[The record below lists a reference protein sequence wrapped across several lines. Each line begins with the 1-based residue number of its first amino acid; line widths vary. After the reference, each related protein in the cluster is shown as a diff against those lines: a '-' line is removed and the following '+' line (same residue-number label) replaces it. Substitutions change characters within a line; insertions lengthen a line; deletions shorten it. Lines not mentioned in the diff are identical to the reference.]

1 MKKKQLFSL
10 RKLSVGIASV
20 SLGTLVFLGGGQTV
34 SAETQDLNQ
43 KTLDAYN
50 TINNLPSLTD
60 AQKDAYNQQILEQS
74 GQNNSNFDAILNEAQ
89 TNNTQ
94 AAQNINAASQDAYNT
109 INNLPSLTDAQKD
122 AYNQQILEA
131 AGTNNA
137 NFDAILA
144 EAQTSNDQAA
154 QDINTASQDAYN
166 TINNLPSL
174 TDAQKDAYNQQILEA
189 AGANNT
195 NFDMI
200 LAEAQ
205 KVNDQAAQD
214 INTASQDAYN
224 KINNLP
230 SLTDAQKDAYNQ
242 RILEVAGTN
251 STDFATI
258 LDEAQKVNDQAAQDI
273 NAASQD
279 AYNTINN
286 LPSLT
291 DAQKDAYN
299 QRILE
304 VAGTNSTDFAAILDE
319 AQKANDQAAQDI
331 NQASL
336 DAYNTI
342 NNLPN
347 LTDAQKDA
355 FNQRILEVAG
365 TNSTDFAA
373 ILDEAKALDAKLA
386 PDEKD
391 KAEDKEQQ
399 DDSSKEEAKPEE
411 KEQQD
416 DSSKEEAKPENK
428 EQQDGTAKE
437 KDQPKEDAKAENKTD
452 KKDVEKAIGEATD
465 EKASLEDRTQSAHDA
480 VNKLAN
486 LTQKQKDAYNA
497 AIDKSAK
504 EDKGAQFEAILNK
517 AKDEDAKVAKETA
530 EAKELPATGES
541 DEVLFGLLSGSLFAS
556 AGTLFLLNARRKENK

>member
-43 KTLDAYN
+43 KTQDAYN

-60 AQKDAYNQQILEQS
+60 AEKDAYNQQILEQS
-74 GQNNSNFDAILNEAQ
+74 GQNNSNFDAILAEAQ
-89 TNNTQ
+89 NDNTQ
-94 AAQNINAASQDAYNT
+94 AAEYINYASQDAYNV
-109 INNLPSLTDAQKD
+109 INNM
-122 AYNQQILEA
+122 
-131 AGTNNA
+131 
-137 NFDAILA
+137 
-144 EAQTSNDQAA
+144 
-154 QDINTASQDAYN
+154 
-166 TINNLPSL
+166 PSL

-195 NFDMI
+195 DFDKILDDAQATNDQAAQDINQASLDAYNTINNLPSLTDGQKDAYNQQILETAGTNNTNFDAI

-214 INTASQDAYN
+214 INQASQ
-224 KINNLP
+224 
-230 SLTDAQKDAYNQ
+230 
-242 RILEVAGTN
+242 E
-251 STDFATI
+251 
-258 LDEAQKVNDQAAQDI
+258 
-273 NAASQD
+273 

-319 AQKANDQAAQDI
+319 AKQVNDQAAQDI

-336 DAYNTI
+336 EAYNTV

-347 LTDAQKDA
+347 LTDEQKDA

-373 ILDEAKALDAKLA
+373 ILDEAKALDAKQA
-386 PDEKD
+386 PVEED
-391 KAEDKEQQ
+391 KADDKEKQEDSTKEDKATE
-399 DDSSKEEAKPEE
+399 EEAKPEDNKSEE
-411 KEQQD
+411 KADQ
-416 DSSKEEAKPENK
+416 KE
-428 EQQDGTAKE
+428 
-437 KDQPKEDAKAENKTD
+437 QPKEDTKDEDKSKEDKASENKTD
-452 KKDVEKAIGEATD
+452 DKAVEKDIKKATD
-465 EKASLEDRTQSAHDA
+465 EKASTKERTKAAHDA
-480 VNKLAN
+480 VNKLEN
-486 LTQKQKDAYNA
+486 LSQKQKDAYIA
-497 AIDKSAK
+497 QIDKSAK
-504 EDKGAQFEAILNK
+504 EDKGAQFEAILTEAK
-517 AKDEDAKVAKETA
+517 AEDAKVAKETVKSKA
-530 EAKELPATGES
+530 DAKELPATGES

-556 AGTLFLLNARRKENK
+556 AGTLFLLNARRKESK